1 MAFKRHTIDHGL
13 SESWEYFPGGAIVP
27 EVGKALVLT
36 AGQFAVATGTTE
48 PTHICMRH
56 EDAAITAGTILPAVK
71 ADPAI
76 VWETTFSAA
85 ATLIKLGDKVTL
97 STDGTQVTA
106 TTTGG
111 VATVVWME
119 GTAEGDKVRVRF
131 EGADPVVSGGSQS

>member
-1 MAFKRHTIDHGL
+1 MAFEIHTVDYGQTAP
-13 SESWEYFPGGAIVP
+13 WEYLPGGAIVP

-36 AGQFAVATGTTE
+36 AGQFAVATGTTK

-56 EDAAITAGTILPAVK
+56 EAAAITAGTILPAVK

-119 GTAEGDKVRVRF
+119 GTAAGDKVRVRF
-131 EGADPVVSGGSQS
+131 EGADPVVTESN